1 MIKKEDLN
9 RLKRM
14 LHSTRLTRSD
24 FFHKVYSRR
33 WQNLLSTAKGISLY
47 NDRNNLPVAE
57 VICNAEYP
65 FTVRGG
71 YNCFWTY
78 ERRHY
83 PYYVN
88 CYNKTLCLPGGI
100 TCRLNINDDG
110 KIHNIGIVWNQPHIC
125 LSLSTAIDAR
135 GWSEAQ
141 LIRLFT
147 ELPLAVSHWKEED
160 DYINMEFDKIE
171 KIRAIRKNVA
181 QIKKKREE
189 QSHG

>member
-1 MIKKEDLN
+1 MIKKEELN

-14 LHSTRLTRSD
+14 LHCTRLTRSD

-47 NDRNNLPVAE
+47 DDRNNLPVAE

-71 YNCFWTY
+71 DEYFWWY

-88 CYNKTLCLPGGI
+88 SYNKTLCLPGGI
-100 TCRLNINDDG
+100 SCRLNINDDG
-110 KIHNIGIVWNQPHIC
+110 KIHNIGIVWNQPHI
-125 LSLSTAIDAR
+125 SRSTTIDAR

-171 KIRAIRKNVA
+171 KIRTIRKNVA

>member
-1 MIKKEDLN
+1 
-9 RLKRM
+9 M
-14 LHSTRLTRSD
+14 LHCTKLTRSQ
-24 FFHKVYSRR
+24 FFDKEYSRR
-33 WQNLLSTAKGISLY
+33 WRNLISTAKGISLY
-47 NDRNNLPVAE
+47 DDRNNLPIAE
-57 VICNAEYP
+57 VIFAAEYP
-65 FTVRGG
+65 FTVRRSDDNFPWS
-71 YNCFWTY
+71 YK
-78 ERRHY
+78 RSHY

-88 CYNKTLCLPGGI
+88 SYNKTLCLPGGI
-100 TCRLNINDDG
+100 SCRLNINDDG

-171 KIRAIRKNVA
+171 KIRVIRKNVA
-181 QIKKKREE
+181 QIKKIREE
-189 QSHG
+189 LSQGEI